1 MALVERLTTPRGE
14 LVLRAVGSDYEVISN
29 GTFLMDTRNG
39 ESERLLARAALAG
52 RSASAG
58 VLIGGLGVGFTLVE
72 ALAHQAV
79 NRVVVTEIEPAIVAW
94 HRSHLAP
101 YSAGALDDQRT
112 TVVIDDVRAYLERT
126 SERYDVI
133 CLDID
138 NGPDWTLTEANAGL
152 YGDAGTALIAS
163 RLAADG
169 ILSVWSAARS
179 PAYEIVLHR
188 HFAQL
193 QVHEVAVQRGQPDVV
208 MVGSGPDHYL

>member
-39 ESERLLARAALAG
+39 ESERLLVRAALGG
-52 RSASAG
+52 RSAPAV

-72 ALAHQAV
+72 ALANEAV
-79 NRVVVTEIEPAIVAW
+79 TRVVVTEIEPAIVAW

-101 YSAGALDDQRT
+101 YSTGALDDPRT

-126 SERYDVI
+126 SDRYDVI

-138 NGPDWTLTEANAGL
+138 NGPDWTVTEANAGL
-152 YGDAGTALIAS
+152 YSDADTALIAS
-163 RLAADG
+163 RLASDG
-169 ILSVWSAARS
+169 VLSVWSAARS
-179 PAYEIVLHR
+179 PAYETVLHR

-208 MVGSGPDHYL
+208 MVGSGPDH